1 MGLTRDVDDV
11 VADSMAK
18 RRVVPSSRHPQAHSG
33 RRRATL
39 DLRKPSG

>member
-1 MGLTRDVDDV
+1 MGLTREIDDV

-18 RRVVPSSRHPQAHSG
+18 RRVVPSRHPQAHSG
-33 RRRATL
+33 LRRATL